1 MGGWDQVVVLTDP
14 TPADSSGFGTAIDI
28 DGSYVV
34 VGEVGGAWMFCLDGG
49 CSEAASGDING
60 DGDTNGGDLMIVLS
74 EWGNCVE
81 CSADIDGDGLV
92 GVNDLLAVV
101 ACWG

>member
-1 MGGWDQVVVLTDP
+1 MWEEGTMGGWDQVVVLTDP

-49 CSEAASGDING
+49 C
-60 DGDTNGGDLMIVLS
+60 
-74 EWGNCVE
+74 
-81 CSADIDGDGLV
+81 
-92 GVNDLLAVV
+92 
-101 ACWG
+101 